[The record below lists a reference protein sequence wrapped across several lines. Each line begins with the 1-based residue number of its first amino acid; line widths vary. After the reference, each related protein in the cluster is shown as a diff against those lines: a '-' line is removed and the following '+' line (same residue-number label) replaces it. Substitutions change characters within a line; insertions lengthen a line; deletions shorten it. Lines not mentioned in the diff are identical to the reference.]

1 MGTSHILTSQSNNIL
16 SKMKFLA
23 ALLLVVASVHS
34 NSLNY
39 YGWAPGKE
47 FVFHYQSQVLNGIP
61 EISQSHWS
69 GVKMTAKV
77 HLQSYS
83 DYTMRFRVAEP
94 EFFTINGE
102 NVRLSEETG
111 RVLREQESSEVVKV
125 ESIPEEFKR
134 YLLEPVLVHI
144 KSGVVESFLVSKM
157 EHVLLLDGSK
167 HIPMAVTTRTESGSE
182 KKIVKI
188 LSGITEAQIIPSSS
202 GSLKVLIN
210 KEEVHP
216 TVGQKLVKKNSQGKI
231 IAIVQRFED
240 NVVSVH
246 VPEQGLKVLS
256 NGSRIEVVAPQ
267 LLKSRT
273 VGLCG
278 DMNGEVSADLKTPG
292 MCVMRPRLAAI
303 TYMLNKFGS
312 ESGFERCSGLSGLP
326 SGLKQEFQRE
336 STQCSRE
343 TIIPTP
349 VSKLYERIS
358 VLNKPTGMSHIV
370 DKQSTKLCISK
381 QMVKTCLSKPL
392 SI

>member
-125 ESIPEEFKR
+125 ES
-134 YLLEPVLVHI
+134 
-144 KSGVVESFLVSKM
+144 FLVSKM
-157 EHVLLLDGSK
+157 EPTS
-167 HIPMAVTTRTESGSE
+167 VTNI
-182 KKIVKI
+182 KKAI
-188 LSGITEAQIIPSSS
+188 LSQI
-202 GSLKVLIN
+202 
-210 KEEVHP
+210 
-216 TVGQKLVKKNSQGKI
+216 QM
-231 IAIVQRFED
+231 D
-240 NVVSVH
+240 
-246 VPEQGLKVLS
+246 
-256 NGSRIEVVAPQ
+256 VAGTRAP
-267 LLKSRT
+267 
-273 VGLCG
+273 
-278 DMNGEVSADLKTPG
+278 
-292 MCVMRPRLAAI
+292 
-303 TYMLNKFGS
+303 
-312 ESGFERCSGLSGLP
+312 
-326 SGLKQEFQRE
+326 
-336 STQCSRE
+336 
-343 TIIPTP
+343 
-349 VSKLYERIS
+349 
-358 VLNKPTGMSHIV
+358 
-370 DKQSTKLCISK
+370 
-381 QMVKTCLSKPL
+381 
-392 SI
+392 

>member
-1 MGTSHILTSQSNNIL
+1 M
-16 SKMKFLA
+16 
-23 ALLLVVASVHS
+23 HS

-157 EHVLLLDGSK
+157 EPTS
-167 HIPMAVTTRTESGSE
+167 VTNI
-182 KKIVKI
+182 KKAI
-188 LSGITEAQIIPSSS
+188 LSQIQMDVAGTRRSQIETNHIQLPLNEEGNVSEQVSFFTTMEESVQGECLTEYTIHKLPQFKINELEEAWRMEE
-202 GSLKVLIN
+202 LKVKDFNIESDSKAMKVCQDKPYFLITKTKSLEQCKKSPFYQMYARSTIATADIYFN
-210 KEEVHP
+210 SELG
-216 TVGQKLVKKNSQGKI
+216 TVRYHSTI
-231 IAIVQRFED
+231 F
-240 NVVSVH
+240 
-246 VPEQGLKVLS
+246 LK
-256 NGSRIEVVAPQ
+256 
-267 LLKSRT
+267 
-273 VGLCG
+273 
-278 DMNGEVSADLKTPG
+278 
-292 MCVMRPRLAAI
+292 
-303 TYMLNKFGS
+303 
-312 ESGFERCSGLSGLP
+312 
-326 SGLKQEFQRE
+326 
-336 STQCSRE
+336 
-343 TIIPTP
+343 
-349 VSKLYERIS
+349 
-358 VLNKPTGMSHIV
+358 
-370 DKQSTKLCISK
+370 
-381 QMVKTCLSKPL
+381 
-392 SI
+392 

>member
-1 MGTSHILTSQSNNIL
+1 M
-16 SKMKFLA
+16 
-23 ALLLVVASVHS
+23 HS

-157 EHVLLLDGSK
+157 EPTS
-167 HIPMAVTTRTESGSE
+167 VTNI
-182 KKIVKI
+182 KKAI
-188 LSGITEAQIIPSSS
+188 LSQIQMDVAGTRRSQIETNHIQLPLNEEGNVSEQVSFFTTMEESVQGECLTEYTIHKLPQFKINELEEAWRMEELKVKDFNIESESEAMKVCQDKPYYMITKTKSLEQCKKSPFFQMYARSTVAAADLTSSS
-202 GSLKVLIN
+202 ELG
-210 KEEVHP
+210 
-216 TVGQKLVKKNSQGKI
+216 TV
-231 IAIVQRFED
+231 RD
-240 NVVSVH
+240 
-246 VPEQGLKVLS
+246 
-256 NGSRIEVVAPQ
+256 
-267 LLKSRT
+267 
-273 VGLCG
+273 
-278 DMNGEVSADLKTPG
+278 
-292 MCVMRPRLAAI
+292 
-303 TYMLNKFGS
+303 
-312 ESGFERCSGLSGLP
+312 
-326 SGLKQEFQRE
+326 
-336 STQCSRE
+336 
-343 TIIPTP
+343 
-349 VSKLYERIS
+349 
-358 VLNKPTGMSHIV
+358 
-370 DKQSTKLCISK
+370 
-381 QMVKTCLSKPL
+381 
-392 SI
+392 